1 MKKSEK
7 STEKKTEKSTK
18 KKSEKSTKK
27 KSEKKTEKST
37 KQKTKQ
43 KTKKKTK
50 KSNIN
55 DRLEYLVHTVSLDKF
70 KNILETKKIKSTPDP
85 LDHDE
90 YFEKLNNGPITQA
103 IFDWNINE
111 TPDTKR
117 LHGLTL
123 VLSKKILEKYKY
135 QISNKHGGKRF
146 SPITEGETQSDFR
159 IYNNIND
166 FIDKEENNQKIHF
179 ENEVIFKTGIPIEFL
194 KEIWVCDTLFIYN
207 KYKLYKPGEV
217 QKNTNKLFD
226 NVIKLLETH
235 GINIPVKIIDTIPKF
250 D

>member
-7 STEKKTEKSTK
+7 STEKKTEKSTM
-18 KKSEKSTKK
+18 KKSIKKSTKKSTKK
-27 KSEKKTEKST
+27 KTKKSA
-37 KQKTKQ
+37 
-43 KTKKKTK
+43 KKKTK

-146 SPITEGETQSDFR
+146 SSITEGETKSDFR

-179 ENEVIFKTGIPIEFL
+179 ENEVIFKTDIPIEFL
-194 KEIWVCDTLFIYN
+194 KEIWICDTLFIYN

-226 NVIKLLETH
+226 SVIKLLETYK
-235 GINIPVKIIDTIPKF
+235 INIPVNIISVYRF
-250 D
+250 DISR